1 MKKKILEIEQEDIN
15 KNQLKYNQ
23 LDKIQKRKKIE

>member
-1 MKKKILEIEQEDIN
+1 MKKKISEIEQEDIN

>member
-1 MKKKILEIEQEDIN
+1 MKKKILETELEDIN